1 MEPAGSV
8 AFLLIARVC
17 STVREI
23 SREQLCATTRRASV
37 IPVSTGAFCS
47 LTNIQEEMTLF
58 RNTIQAVLRIAVCV
72 RRCVAV
78 DVYRQDSMG
87 KGRQRSMRSSR
98 RTVIMR
104 AGPSQALGR
113 HFPDASIENT
123 FMKKRMLCLAGL
135 VSLAGMPAARL
146 SHAEQGLL
154 WELGAGAG
162 AITLPDYL
170 GSDVTKTH
178 LLPIPYVTYRGEFFR
193 VDRNGLRGLFFQ
205 SELLEVNLSMNLALG
220 GSSRDNPARQGMAD
234 LKPTGEVGPT
244 VDLTLWQASDQK
256 AKLDFRMPVRA
267 GITVESSPKLI
278 GWLFSPH
285 LQLALSDPGGL
296 QDWHATLQAG
306 PIFNSRRY

>member
-1 MEPAGSV
+1 M
-8 AFLLIARVC
+8 L
-17 STVREI
+17 
-23 SREQLCATTRRASV
+23 
-37 IPVSTGAFCS
+37 
-47 LTNIQEEMTLF
+47 
-58 RNTIQAVLRIAVCV
+58 
-72 RRCVAV
+72 
-78 DVYRQDSMG
+78 
-87 KGRQRSMRSSR
+87 
-98 RTVIMR
+98 
-104 AGPSQALGR
+104 AGPSPALGR

-135 VSLAGMPAARL
+135 ASLAGMPAARL

-162 AITLPDYL
+162 TITLPDYL

-205 SELLEVNLSMNLALG
+205 SELLEINVSMNLALG

-306 PIFNSRRY
+306 PIFNSRRYDAHFYSVTAPDVNAFRPAYAASGGYAGSRISLQVSKRFQRYWVGALLRYDTLKGAVFQDSPLVKRHSALTAAIGVAWVFSESSIMVSDGE